1 MNNLTRE
8 QAIQMNKEKRK
19 EGVVTYITGISPV
32 YERHLDTFVTMGTKH
47 RTTET
52 FIMLNR
58 EYLLNAYLLTPSE
71 EKDEG
76 EVMFIRKNQNLRS
89 NIIQKQNQN
98 HIQKESSSP
107 IQIQKKESVRR
118 KNEPVRT
125 MNRQDTMTN
134 KILIPFGKLMKL
146 I

>member
-8 QAIQMNKEKRK
+8 QAIQMNKEKCK

-76 EVMFIRKNQNLRS
+76 EVRFIRKNQNLRS
-89 NIIQKQNQN
+89 NIIQKQN
-98 HIQKESSSP
+98 HIQKEPSSP
-107 IQIQKKESVRR
+107 IQIQKKESVRI

-134 KILIPFGKLMKL
+134 KMLIPFGKLMKL